1 VTILD
6 QQNPSQATAPAA
18 EGARRAG
25 RRRPPMA
32 RLRHPDWAK
41 LAPLLLVALAVGFN
55 LFVLRGELA
64 EVADVNDTGVHVSMV
79 RWAQHRIESGQLV
92 FDGWYP
98 RLALGLPQFHHYQ
111 SLPHIIGGA
120 IATVFGAERTVT
132 WTYYLGLSLWPICMF
147 ATMRLFRFDR
157 WTAGCTAL
165 LAPMISSVTLYGYE
179 HGSYTWRGN
188 GVWSQ
193 LWGMWLFPLA
203 LALSWRAVSRGKG
216 YAIAALAVGLTIAC
230 HFLTGYLALLSL
242 GIWVIIVPSQ
252 LLKRLARAAAVGIG
266 GALAAAWVVVPLLV
280 DSKYAARTEY
290 NVGTFWADSHGG
302 KQVME
307 WLFTGELFDHGRW
320 AILSLLVG
328 AGAVLCIARFLKDE
342 RARALLV
349 FTIVGLLLFCGR
361 DTIGF
366 AIDLMPG
373 GKDLLLHRFIIP
385 VHLGGLML
393 AGLGSAWLAKQAYGA
408 VTGWRPKWSHALVGA
423 GLLVLGVAVLYPVW
437 HERATYDGLSASW
450 INVQRQSDATSGTG
464 FTELADEAQSL
475 GGGRV
480 YAGSAASASTEAVGY
495 VKGYAYLLNDD
506 VDAVGFTLRTLSLSD
521 DVETRFDASNPAH
534 YDLYNV
540 RYVILPAGQTPAV
553 KATKID
559 TRGEWAL
566 WQVPTSG
573 YLRVVDTTPAIVAD
587 RTNLGQRVND
597 FLASSAPADGKIPVI
612 AFGGDRAAAPTEAF
626 GQALTGSPGD
636 VDVQFERPDDG
647 VFGGTVTA
655 NRPAVVML
663 KATYHPR
670 WKVTVDGK
678 PAKTEMI
685 APSFVGVRVPAGQH
699 TVEFEYVPYP
709 DYWLLFLV
717 GFLTLV
723 ALAVVPR
730 WWARR
735 RAGRSDPD
743 PDLGSGSGSGS
754 GDDGASP
761 DTAAPPDGGVPAGV
775 GA

>member
-6 QQNPSQATAPAA
+6 QQDTSKASAPAA

-25 RRRPPMA
+25 RRRSPRA
-32 RLRHPDWAK
+32 RRWERVQHPDWGR

-64 EVADVNDTGVHVSMV
+64 KVADVNDTSVHVSMV
-79 RWAQHRIESGQLV
+79 RWAEHRIESGQLV

-120 IATVFGAERTVT
+120 FATVFGAERTVT
-132 WTYYLGLSLWPICMF
+132 WSYYLGLSLWPICMYL
-147 ATMRLFRFDR
+147 TMRLFRFDR

-179 HGSYTWRGN
+179 HGSYIWQGN

-252 LLKRLARAAAVGIG
+252 FLKRLARAAAVGVG

-302 KQVME
+302 EQVMK

-328 AGAVLCIARFLKDE
+328 FGAVLCVARFLKDE

-366 AIDLMPG
+366 AIDLLPG

-393 AGLGSAWLAKQAYGA
+393 AGLAAGWLVQHAYRA
-408 VTGWRPKWSHALVGA
+408 ITGWRPTWSHALVGA
-423 GLLVLGVAVLYPVW
+423 ALLVVGIVVLIPVW
-437 HERATYDGLSASW
+437 RERARYDHQSAAW
-450 INVQRQSDATSGTG
+450 IDVQRQSDATSGAD
-464 FTELADEAQSL
+464 FTALADEAAGL
-475 GGGRV
+475 GGGRIF
-480 YAGSAASASTEAVGY
+480 AGSAASSSTEAVGY
-495 VKGYAYLLNDD
+495 VKGFSYLLDAD

-540 RYVILPAGQTPAV
+540 RWVILPAGQQPAV
-553 KATKID
+553 KATKVD
-559 TRGEWAL
+559 TRGDWTL
-566 WQVPTSG
+566 WEVPTTG

-612 AFGGDRAAAPTEAF
+612 AFGGDAAAAPTEGF
-626 GQALTGSPGD
+626 GPSATGSPGE

-735 RAGRSDPD
+735 ARARSR
-743 PDLGSGSGSGS
+743 GSEPG
-754 GDDGASP
+754 GDDPGEDGDGP
-761 DTAAPPDGGVPAGV
+761 DAIPPAGGGVPAGV

>member
-1 VTILD
+1 MTILD
-6 QQNPSQATAPAA
+6 QQDTSEATATAA
-18 EGARRAG
+18 VGARRAG
-25 RRRPPMA
+25 RRPSPMA
-32 RLRHPDWAK
+32 RLGERLRHPDWGK

-55 LFVLRGELA
+55 LYVLRGELA
-64 EVADVNDTGVHVSMV
+64 RVADVNDTSVHISMV
-79 RWAQHRIESGQLV
+79 RWAQHRWESGQLV

-111 SLPHIIGGA
+111 SLPHIIGGLF
-120 IATVFGAERTVT
+120 ATVFGAERAVT
-132 WTYYLGLSLWPICMF
+132 WTYYLGLSLWPICMY
-147 ATMRLFRFDR
+147 ATMRLFKFDR
-157 WTAGCTAL
+157 WTAGCTAV

-179 HGSYTWRGN
+179 HGSYIWRGN

-193 LWGMWLFPLA
+193 LWGMWLFPLT

-242 GIWVIIVPSQ
+242 GIWVVVVPSQ
-252 LLKRLARAAAVGIG
+252 FLKRLARAAAVGVG

-280 DSKYAARTEY
+280 DSNYSARTEY

-320 AILSLLVG
+320 AIVSILVG
-328 AGAVLCIARFLKDE
+328 VGAVLCIARFLQDE
-342 RARALLV
+342 RSRAILI

-393 AGLGSAWLAKQAYGA
+393 AGMASAWLAKQAYGA
-408 VTGWRPKWSHALVGA
+408 VTGWRPNWSHALVGVA
-423 GLLVLGVAVLYPVW
+423 LLVVGIGILSPVW
-437 HERATYDGLSASW
+437 RERASFDGESASW
-450 INVQRQSDATSGTG
+450 LNIQRQADSDSGRG
-464 FTELADEAQSL
+464 FTALAHEASAL

-480 YAGSAASASTEAVGY
+480 FAGSAASASTEAVGY
-495 VKGYAYLLNDD
+495 VKGYSYLLDDD

-521 DVETRFDASNPAH
+521 DVETRFDPTNPAH

-540 RYVILPAGQTPAV
+540 RYIIIPTGTDPQV
-553 KATKID
+553 KANKID
-559 TRGEWAL
+559 TRGDWAL
-566 WQVPTSG
+566 WEVPTTG

-597 FLASSAPADGKIPVI
+597 FLASGAPAEGKIPVI
-612 AFGGDRAAAPTEAF
+612 AFGGDAAAAPTEGI
-626 GQALTGSPGD
+626 GQPATGSPGT
-636 VDVQFERPDDG
+636 VDVQFERADDG

-685 APSFVGVRVPAGQH
+685 APSYVGVRVPAGQH
-699 TVEFEYVPYP
+699 TVEFTYVPYP
-709 DYWLLFLV
+709 DYWLLFLI

-723 ALAVVPR
+723 ALAVGPR

-735 RAGRSDPD
+735 NRSRGR
-743 PDLGSGSGSGS
+743 
-754 GDDGASP
+754 DD
-761 DTAAPPDGGVPAGV
+761 AP
-775 GA
+775 